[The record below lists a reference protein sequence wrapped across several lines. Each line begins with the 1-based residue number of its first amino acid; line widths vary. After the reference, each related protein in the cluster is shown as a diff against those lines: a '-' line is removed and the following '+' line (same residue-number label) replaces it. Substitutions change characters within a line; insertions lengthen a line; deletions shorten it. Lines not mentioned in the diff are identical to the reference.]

1 MNLGRYFTQ
10 KGIKLSGFYGRN
22 VQSTK
27 EASKITNSN
36 YYDTLEKLI
45 KDSDIIF
52 ITTPDHVISI
62 IDREISKFDLN
73 NKSVCHASGSLK
85 STILSNTKLSGA
97 LIYSIHPMLA
107 FSNKN
112 IELNKLEKMYF
123 SLEGD
128 FDFKGYEELKILK
141 LIKSLE
147 NKYFIRNIEDSS
159 AYHLANVMVSNLVL
173 SLLNIGTSYL
183 RNMGLSEH
191 DAINALYPLIQ
202 GNIDNIHRDGFTNS
216 LTGPVLRGDA
226 NTVENHLEAIK
237 DEHREL
243 YKSLSMNLLKL
254 VGKRNLNMSN
264 ISENITQEETNSN
277 YENAVKY
284 LVNNSE
290 KHREIY
296 KLLGG
301 LE

>member
-1 MNLGRYFTQ
+1 
-10 KGIKLSGFYGRN
+10 
-22 VQSTK
+22 
-27 EASKITNSN
+27 
-36 YYDTLEKLI
+36 
-45 KDSDIIF
+45 
-52 ITTPDHVISI
+52 
-62 IDREISKFDLN
+62 
-73 NKSVCHASGSLK
+73 
-85 STILSNTKLSGA
+85 
-97 LIYSIHPMLA
+97 
-107 FSNKN
+107 
-112 IELNKLEKMYF
+112 MYF

-226 NTVENHLEAIK
+226 NTVEKHLEAIK